1 MAGNSNKLKV
11 IQAAY
16 QLAAKEGLEGITIGR
31 LAKQLE
37 MSKSGV
43 IGSFGTKEGLQVAV
57 LKHAAEVFAQE
68 VIQPNRGLEPG
79 LDRLRGM
86 LTSWGKR
93 AFGNGLGGSG
103 CFFQAAA
110 FEYAG
115 RPGKLKDLVAHLGS
129 SWLRAITGEI
139 ATAIEQGEIL
149 AGTNQDLLAF
159 EIHGLLLQAHWS
171 YQLLGDRESGEHLGN
186 ALGRLLS
193 TTSQFH
199 SPIN

>member
-37 MSKSGV
+37 ISKSGV

-57 LKHAAEVFAQE
+57 LKHAAEVFAQD
-68 VIQPNRGLEPG
+68 VIQPNLGLEPG

-86 LTSWGKR
+86 LTSWGKNTF
-93 AFGNGLGGSG
+93 ANTLGGSG
-103 CFFQAAA
+103 GFFLAAA
-110 FEYAG
+110 FEYDG

-129 SWLRAITGEI
+129 GWLRAITGEI
-139 ATAIEQGEIL
+139 ATAIELEEL
-149 AGTNQDLLAF
+149 PSSLDPNQLAF
-159 EIHGLLLQAHWS
+159 EIHGMLLQAHWS
-171 YQLLGDRESGEHLGN
+171 FQLLGDGESSEHLGN